1 MFQLEW
7 PWVLAMLP
15 LPLLVYWLL
24 PASGARR
31 QAALR
36 VPLIEDFHFGIDFVE
51 GVSPRR
57 WHQYLS
63 LLGWILL
70 VLAASRPQWLGEAV
84 EIPVSGRDLMLAVDL
99 SDSMRTGD
107 FKIADKQVNRL
118 QATKVV
124 ASQFIERRRGDRIGL
139 ILFGTQAYLQAPL
152 TFDSTTVN
160 RLLGESAIGLA
171 GERTAIG
178 DAIGLAVKRLDL
190 QSDNSR
196 VLVLMTDGANTAGE
210 VTPLKAAQIAA
221 DRDLRIYTIG
231 IGADEQ
237 IESTWF
243 GLRRSNPS
251 AQLDEETL
259 REIARL
265 SGGRYFRARDS
276 EELAKIYHLLDELEP
291 MPRDT
296 QSLRPVKSLFIWP
309 LGLSL
314 LLCALMV
321 FVRLWRELSH
331 REPGRHPRSRP
342 TPTPG
347 KVHNLAAE
355 SHD

>member
-7 PWVLAMLP
+7 PWVLAVLP

-24 PASGARR
+24 PASGAGQ

-36 VPLIEDFHFGIDFVE
+36 VPLIDDFRFGIDFVE
-51 GVSPRR
+51 GISPQR
-57 WHQYLS
+57 WRQYLS
-63 LLGWILL
+63 LLAWILL
-70 VLAASRPQWLGEAV
+70 VFAASRPQWLGEAI

-107 FKIADKQVNRL
+107 FKIAGKQVNRL

-124 ASQFIERRRGDRIGL
+124 ASQFIEQRRGDRLGL

-160 RLLGESAIGLA
+160 RLLQESAIGLA

-221 DRDLRIYTIG
+221 ERDLRIYTIG

-251 AQLDEETL
+251 AQLDEKTL

-276 EELAKIYHLLDELEP
+276 EELAKIYQLLDELEP

-296 QSLRPVKSLFIWP
+296 RYLRPVKSLFVWP
-309 LGLSL
+309 LALSL
-314 LLCALMV
+314 ALCGLLVA
-321 FVRLWRELSH
+321 VRLWRVLG
-331 REPGRHPRSRP
+331 REMRSASTANPGSIHNRP
-342 TPTPG
+342 VEP
-347 KVHNLAAE
+347 
-355 SHD
+355 HD

>member
-1 MFQLEW
+1 
-7 PWVLAMLP
+7 
-15 LPLLVYWLL
+15 
-24 PASGARR
+24 
-31 QAALR
+31 
-36 VPLIEDFHFGIDFVE
+36 
-51 GVSPRR
+51 
-57 WHQYLS
+57 
-63 LLGWILL
+63 
-70 VLAASRPQWLGEAV
+70 
-84 EIPVSGRDLMLAVDL
+84 MLAVDL

-107 FKIADKQVNRL
+107 FKIAGKRVNRL

-124 ASQFIERRRGDRIGL
+124 ASQFIEQRRGDRLGL

-160 RLLGESAIGLA
+160 RLLQESAIGLA

-221 DRDLRIYTIG
+221 ERDLRIYTIG

-276 EELAKIYHLLDELEP
+276 EELAKIYQLLDELEP

-296 QSLRPVKSLFIWP
+296 RNLRPVKSVFVWP
-309 LGLSL
+309 LALSL
-314 LLCALMV
+314 ALCGLLV
-321 FVRLWRELSH
+321 TVRLWREF
-331 REPGRHPRSRP
+331 GRQMQSAP
-342 TPTPG
+342 TATPG
-347 KVHNLAAE
+347 SIHNRPAE